1 MANLSQFSDADLQ
14 AAADAALANNDYA
27 NALLF
32 QDELGKRAKKAEKE
46 ANKTSVSEQALT
58 GAYEGLARGLGAPV
72 DIMTSGYEAL
82 TGREIERPIGGAQ
95 SLRDLFQVLSG
106 GEAMTDVAPQTTAQ
120 RVVRGGT
127 EAVGEAIP
135 AAATL
140 AVAGPKAAVAAAPS
154 LYQGAKGA
162 LAQVR
167 TEAAKAPAMFAG
179 TEAAT
184 AFGAGVAGRAVEE
197 VLPDSPTA
205 QMVGEIIGAI
215 GGAKTAGIADRL
227 MTKAPTGP
235 MTSADMKA
243 EAGRLYEYQKAEG
256 LSAQPAVTENIFNDM
271 FSMLDQQ
278 GYLTPVRG
286 SDKVRV
292 APDYTK
298 LRPVFSML
306 EAYADKGMTAANIQT
321 LRRSISGRMN
331 DAKGEEK
338 NALRNVLRIFDANT
352 AELAPEIKV
361 ANALYAKAMKADQV
375 EELLELARSRATSNN
390 LDMENAIRTEFR
402 PLLRRIIQGKER
414 GWTEQEREQ
423 IAQIVEGGT
432 TENMLRFIGKF
443 APTGPVS
450 AMGGA
455 SAMGLT
461 GMLTRDPYLTAG
473 VGAATYAGGA
483 AGKTA
488 AARLQKQ
495 NVDRLYQSM
504 IQGRNMSPAAQDR
517 LYAALTSYFTSQAA
531 TQ

>member
-1 MANLSQFSDADLQ
+1 MNLSRFTDADLES
-14 AAADAALANNDYA
+14 AAQKALANEDYA

-32 QDELGKRAKKAEKE
+32 ENELAKRAKKVEKE
-46 ANKTSVSEQALT
+46 ANKTSLGEQALT
-58 GAYEGLARGLGAPV
+58 GTYEGLARGLGAPV
-72 DIMTSGYEAL
+72 DILTSGYEAL

-95 SLRDLFQVLSG
+95 SLRDLFQALSG

-140 AVAGPKAAVAAAPS
+140 ALAGPKAAVAAAPS

-167 TEAAKAPAMFAG
+167 TEAAKAPGMFAG

-235 MTSADMKA
+235 MSAADMKA
-243 EAGRLYEYQKAEG
+243 EAGRLYEYQKREG
-256 LSAQPAVTENIFNDM
+256 LSAQPEVTENIFGQV
-271 FSMLDQQ
+271 FRYLDED
-278 GYLTPVRG
+278 GFLEPVRR
-286 SDKVRV
+286 SNKVRV
-292 APDYTK
+292 GADYAK
-298 LRPVFSML
+298 LRPVYNML
-306 EAYADKGMTAANIQT
+306 EAYMDKGMTAANIQT
-321 LRRSISGRMN
+321 LRRSIAGRMG
-331 DAKGEEK
+331 DASGSEK
-338 NALRNVLRIFDANT
+338 NALRNVLRIFDENT

-361 ANALYAKAMKADQV
+361 ANALYSRAMKADQI
-375 EELLELARSRATSNN
+375 EELLELAQTRATTANMD
-390 LDMENAIRTEFR
+390 LENAIRTEFR

-414 GWTEQEREQ
+414 GWSQGERDQ

-432 TENMLRFIGKF
+432 TENMMRFIGKF
-443 APTGPVS
+443 APTGVVS
-450 AMGGA
+450 LGVTAGLPYSMA
-455 SAMGLT
+455 YSA
-461 GMLTRDPYLTAG
+461 TRDPAI
-473 VGAATYAGGA
+473 AAGA
-483 AGKTA
+483 AGAMMATGLAGRTA

-504 IQGRNMSPAAQDR
+504 IQGRNMTPAAQDR